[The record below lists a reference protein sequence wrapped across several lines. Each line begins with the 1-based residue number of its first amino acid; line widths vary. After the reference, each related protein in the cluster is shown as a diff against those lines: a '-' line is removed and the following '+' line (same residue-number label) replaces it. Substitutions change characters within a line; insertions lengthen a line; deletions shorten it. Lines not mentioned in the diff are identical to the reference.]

1 MLKQHNDSKTKIS
14 NSLNREHCKASYI
27 ESERKALTY
36 STLTQAASET
46 DSGRKKGKN
55 PSLTKKV
62 FSTCLTRHL
71 AYYLH
76 WQNPVLKTNKQDN
89 TDVKLFIQGEKAY
102 DSNPGQ
108 TQTCKVCKFR
118 HHQSCWHLHRTVA
131 PSFHWTL
138 GLMEKNFIP
147 HTQKLNIVSIP
158 KFTSEVSC

>member
-102 DSNPGQ
+102 DSNPGLFAKSVNSD
-108 TQTCKVCKFR
+108 TTKVVGTFTEL
-118 HHQSCWHLHRTVA
+118 WHLVFTEL
-131 PSFHWTL
+131 L
-138 GLMEKNFIP
+138 GWWKKILFLILKN
-147 HTQKLNIVSIP
+147 
-158 KFTSEVSC
+158 